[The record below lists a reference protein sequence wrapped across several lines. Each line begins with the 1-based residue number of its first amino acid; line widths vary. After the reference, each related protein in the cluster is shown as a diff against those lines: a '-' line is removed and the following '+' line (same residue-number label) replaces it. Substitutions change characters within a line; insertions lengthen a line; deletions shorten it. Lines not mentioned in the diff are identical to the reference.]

1 MKKILLLLFI
11 TFFFPAY
18 GKGKGM
24 AFAQESRQEKAMT
37 HYNWGNEFSGNS
49 EYKLAILEYNG
60 TIELMPDY
68 YRAYYRRGNA
78 YYMTGD
84 HHKAI
89 NDYNK
94 ALKLMPDYA
103 EAYFNRG
110 IAYFNRGRMIRSVD
124 DTKNA
129 IADFEA
135 VLKIE
140 PNNAQAKKYLEMARR
155 FLDELIPPPVKMKA
169 PAPRKTSITI
179 YTHTEDNKNPQI
191 ELDEQKS
198 ALKIRTDLPDK
209 K

>member
-1 MKKILLLLFI
+1 MKKIFLIIFI
-11 TFFFPAY
+11 TFLFPAFD
-18 GKGKGM
+18 K
-24 AFAQESRQEKAMT
+24 AFSQDSRQERAMT

-49 EYKLAILEYNG
+49 EYKLAIVEYNG

-94 ALKLMPDYA
+94 ALKLMPNYP

-124 DTKNA
+124 DVKNA

-135 VLKIE
+135 VLRIE
-140 PNNAQAKKYLEMARR
+140 PNNAQAKQYLEMARR
-155 FLDELIPPPVKMKA
+155 FLDELIPH
-169 PAPRKTSITI
+169 PARNRSVRRVPRNTSITI
-179 YTHTEDNKNPQI
+179 YTYTDENKNPRI

-198 ALKIRTDLPDK
+198 ALKIITDFPDK